1 MVMTGLGLITEFT
14 RAWGPERGRSA
25 GGTASGDSR
34 IGKMAQGGIHTLT
47 YLEKYVEGAC
57 VDPPPASIRFPAL

>member
-1 MVMTGLGLITEFT
+1 
-14 RAWGPERGRSA
+14 
-25 GGTASGDSR
+25 
-34 IGKMAQGGIHTLT
+34 MAQGGIHTLT